1 MQAASREAAL
11 RPLVFL
17 DPSHRVT
24 YTSPSSMPS
33 LPQQIVIDEIRRAQ
47 HILLLTDERL
57 DGDTLGST
65 LGLAHVL
72 EDEGKKV
79 TVFSPK
85 PIPDHFRFIPG
96 ITTVRT
102 DATVFVDPTVDLM
115 IISDC
120 SDGVYIQTFLPLMPR
135 KVPLVMFDHHAT
147 NPAFG
152 TYNILEPDA
161 ASTADVVWRFVKAAG
176 YAVSPKAAQ
185 CFLTGVC
192 TDTSLFSTSNTTV
205 ACFEAAVE
213 LTKHGA
219 KLPEIVRNTMHSRPI
234 PMLRVWGLLFERLH
248 HNTEFDAVATALTLQ
263 DWEAL
268 GKPDIEAS
276 SIINFLNETLD
287 RVDTILILR
296 ETDDGG
302 VKGSLRSRGR
312 DVAALAERYG
322 GGGHKLAAGFKV
334 MGAHLE
340 LMNGEWTIVRGPT
353 HKRPTTH
360 TIKTE
365 GPVDFLASRN

>member
-1 MQAASREAAL
+1 
-11 RPLVFL
+11 
-17 DPSHRVT
+17 
-24 YTSPSSMPS
+24 MPS
-33 LPQQIVIDEIRRAQ
+33 LPQQIIIDEIRKAR

-72 EDEGKKV
+72 TELQKKV
-79 TVFSPK
+79 SVFSPK
-85 PIPDHFRFIPG
+85 PIPDHFHFIPG
-96 ITTVRT
+96 IEAIRT
-102 DATVFVDPTVDLM
+102 DAVVFMDPTIDLM

-120 SDGVYIQTFLPLMPR
+120 SDGLYIHAFLPLMDH
-135 KVPLVMFDHHAT
+135 KVPLVMFDHHST
-147 NPAFG
+147 NPKFG
-152 TYNILEPDA
+152 TYNMLEPDA

-176 YAVSPKAAQ
+176 YPVSPKAAQ

-213 LTKHGA
+213 LTKRGA
-219 KLPEIVRNTMHSRPI
+219 KLHEVVRNTMHNRPI
-234 PMLRVWGLLFERLH
+234 PILHVWGLLFERLH
-248 HNTEFDAVATALTLQ
+248 HNSEFDALATAMTLK

-268 GKPDIEAS
+268 GKPDIETS
-276 SIINFLNETLD
+276 SITNFLNQTLD
-287 RVDTILILR
+287 HAETILILR

-312 DVAALAERYG
+312 DVAALAEKYG

-334 MGAHLE
+334 MHAHLE
-340 LMNGEWTIVRGPT
+340 YGRSEWKIVKGERREPPT
-353 HKRPTTH
+353 AHVV
-360 TIKTE
+360 KTD
-365 GPVDFLASRN
+365 GLVDFLQPNA